1 MRIVAA
7 RVTLDTN
14 VYISAFQF
22 GGMRLLHMAVNG
34 DIEIAV
40 SQAIIEEVIRVL
52 RDKFRW
58 DGYRLQDAKQQILTF
73 ARLVTPAQT
82 LDVVKDKSPII
93 ASSNAPRRPDRSSS
107 SPPIR
112 ICCGWEATLAP
123 RSCGRRIFC
132 KVRTNNRGSR
142 VSWRWATGNRTD
154 KCVGPLLLTT

>member
-1 MRIVAA
+1 VAA

-14 VYISAFQF
+14 VYVSAFQF

-52 RDKFRW
+52 RDKFGW

-82 LDVVKDKSPII
+82 LDVVKDDEPDNRILECVAEAGSEFII
-93 ASSNAPRRPDRSSS
+93 SADKDLLRLGSYAGASIMR
-107 SPPIR
+107 
-112 ICCGWEATLAP
+112 LADFLQSEEEQP
-123 RSCGRRIFC
+123 EQ
-132 KVRTNNRGSR
+132 
-142 VSWRWATGNRTD
+142 
-154 KCVGPLLLTT
+154 

>member
-82 LDVVKDKSPII
+82 LDVVKDDEPDNRILECAAEAGSEFII
-93 ASSNAPRRPDRSSS
+93 SADQDLLRLGSYAGASIMRAADFLQGEDEQP
-107 SPPIR
+107 
-112 ICCGWEATLAP
+112 GQ
-123 RSCGRRIFC
+123 
-132 KVRTNNRGSR
+132 
-142 VSWRWATGNRTD
+142 
-154 KCVGPLLLTT
+154 

>member
-1 MRIVAA
+1 MAA

-14 VYISAFQF
+14 VYVSAFQF

-82 LDVVKDKSPII
+82 LDVVKDDEPDNRILECAAEAGSEFII
-93 ASSNAPRRPDRSSS
+93 SADQDLLRLGSYAGASIMRAADFLQSQEEQP
-107 SPPIR
+107 
-112 ICCGWEATLAP
+112 EQ
-123 RSCGRRIFC
+123 
-132 KVRTNNRGSR
+132 
-142 VSWRWATGNRTD
+142 
-154 KCVGPLLLTT
+154 

>member
-14 VYISAFQF
+14 VYVSAFQF

-40 SQAIIEEVIRVL
+40 SQAIIEGVIRVL

-82 LDVVKDKSPII
+82 LDVVKDDEPDNRILECAAEAGSEFII
-93 ASSNAPRRPDRSSS
+93 SADQDLLRLGSYAGASIMRAADFLQGEDEQP
-107 SPPIR
+107 
-112 ICCGWEATLAP
+112 GQ
-123 RSCGRRIFC
+123 
-132 KVRTNNRGSR
+132 
-142 VSWRWATGNRTD
+142 
-154 KCVGPLLLTT
+154 

>member
-1 MRIVAA
+1 VAA

-52 RDKFRW
+52 RDKFGW

-82 LDVVKDKSPII
+82 LDVVKDDEPDNRILECAAEAGSEFII
-93 ASSNAPRRPDRSSS
+93 SADKDLLRLGSYAGASIMR
-107 SPPIR
+107 
-112 ICCGWEATLAP
+112 ATDFLQSQEEQP
-123 RSCGRRIFC
+123 EQ
-132 KVRTNNRGSR
+132 
-142 VSWRWATGNRTD
+142 
-154 KCVGPLLLTT
+154 

>member
-1 MRIVAA
+1 MAA

-14 VYISAFQF
+14 VYVSAFQF

-58 DGYRLQDAKQQILTF
+58 DGYRLQDAKQQILAF

-82 LDVVKDKSPII
+82 LDVVKDDEPDNRILECAVEAGSEFII
-93 ASSNAPRRPDRSSS
+93 SADQDLLRLRSYAGASIMR
-107 SPPIR
+107 
-112 ICCGWEATLAP
+112 LADFLQSQEEQP
-123 RSCGRRIFC
+123 EQ
-132 KVRTNNRGSR
+132 
-142 VSWRWATGNRTD
+142 
-154 KCVGPLLLTT
+154 

>member
-1 MRIVAA
+1 MAA

-14 VYISAFQF
+14 VYVSAFQF

-52 RDKFRW
+52 RDKFGW

-82 LDVVKDKSPII
+82 LDVVKDDEPDNRILECVAEAGSEFII
-93 ASSNAPRRPDRSSS
+93 SADKDLLRLGSYAGASIMR
-107 SPPIR
+107 
-112 ICCGWEATLAP
+112 LADFLQSEEEQP
-123 RSCGRRIFC
+123 EQ
-132 KVRTNNRGSR
+132 
-142 VSWRWATGNRTD
+142 
-154 KCVGPLLLTT
+154 